1 MSMNIAGLQKV
12 STIDYPGEISCIVF
26 LHGCNFRCGFCYN
39 PDLVLGKACEGF
51 SQEYFFDFLKKR
63 KGKLDAVCITGG
75 EPLITLDLEF
85 VKKIKELGFKVK
97 IDTNGSFP
105 DKLKE
110 LIDNKLI
117 DYIAMDIKSS
127 REFYARAAGIPVDI
141 SKIERS
147 IKLVHDFK
155 NSEFRT
161 TIVKRFH
168 DEKVMRELGK
178 WIKKICGEKS
188 SQIFLQGFRK
198 NEEGMIDMDFLKEQN
213 VSEKYLEEM
222 REVIKNYFCEVGVRC

>member
-1 MSMNIAGLQKV
+1 MVMNIAGLQKV

-39 PDLVLGKACEGF
+39 PDLVLRQASDGF
-51 SQEYFFDFLKKR
+51 SQEYFFNFLKKR

-75 EPLITLDLEF
+75 EPLITLEIDF
-85 VKKIKELGFKVK
+85 VRKIKELGYKVK

-110 LIDNKLI
+110 LIDLKLI

-127 REFYARAAGIPVDI
+127 KEFYSRAIGVPADI

-147 IKLVHDFK
+147 IKLVNDFE

-161 TIVKRFH
+161 TVVKRFH
-168 DEKVMRELGK
+168 DGKVMKDLGK
-178 WIKKICGEKS
+178 WVKEICESKPKR
-188 SQIFLQGFRK
+188 IFLQGFRR
-198 NEEGMIDMDFLKEQN
+198 NEEGMIDMDFMNEQN

-222 REVIKNYFCEVGVRC
+222 KESVKDYFCEVGLRF

>member
-1 MSMNIAGLQKV
+1 MNIAGLQKV

-39 PDLVLGKACEGF
+39 PDLVLRKACEGF

-75 EPLITLDLEF
+75 EPLITLDLDF
-85 VKKIKELGFKVK
+85 VRKIKELGFKVK

-117 DYIAMDIKSS
+117 DYIAMDVKNS
-127 REFYARAAGIPVDI
+127 REFYARTAGAPVDI
-141 SKIERS
+141 LKIERS
-147 IKLVHDFK
+147 IKLVHDFE

-168 DEKVMRELGK
+168 DEKVMRDLGK
-178 WIKKICGEKS
+178 WVEEICGAKS
-188 SQIFLQGFRK
+188 KRIFLQGFRK
-198 NEEGMIDMDFLKEQN
+198 NEEGMIDMDFLNEQN

-222 REVIKNYFCEVGVRC
+222 KEAVKEYFCEVGIRC